1 MCLFIKY
8 IYFTD
13 AEFIVDKEDSWL
25 IYCHQLTVPNPL
37 FLNED
42 SKITILG
49 YVNDYNFMKYD
60 FTVTQKIYLETTDC
74 LMLEGLIDNSASFQ
88 YYDN

>member
-1 MCLFIKY
+1 MNLRFEILFKNKCVCSFKY

-49 YVNDYNFMKYD
+49 YVND
-60 FTVTQKIYLETTDC
+60 
-74 LMLEGLIDNSASFQ
+74 
-88 YYDN
+88 